1 MLSGGVV
8 TFLLPDRQ
16 VFYPASIFLSTFD
29 LVLDRVPNSV
39 VGLAFGLELDRVL
52 GWMLSLS
59 LLLSRPALGLVA
71 KPSLPRHPLLQGVIP
86 A

>member
-1 MLSGGVV
+1 M
-8 TFLLPDRQ
+8 
-16 VFYPASIFLSTFD
+16 
-29 LVLDRVPNSV
+29 LDRVLDSV
-39 VGLAFGLELDRVL
+39 VGLAFGLELDLVL

-71 KPSLPRHPLLQGVIP
+71 NPSLPRHPLLQGVIP